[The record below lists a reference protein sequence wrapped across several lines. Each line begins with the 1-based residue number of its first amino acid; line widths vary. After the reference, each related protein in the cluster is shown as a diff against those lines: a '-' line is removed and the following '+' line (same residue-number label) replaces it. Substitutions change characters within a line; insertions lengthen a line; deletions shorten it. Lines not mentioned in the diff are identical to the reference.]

1 MSAMGRLMM
10 VEVVHLGQQ
19 DPPCPSRGRVRRP
32 CLHSQ
37 RVGRMLNHI
46 RTGRVQSG
54 SNVAFLH
61 TGDTGNL
68 FEIPQV
74 VGNVAESRMSQ
85 LSTVNN

>member
-1 MSAMGRLMM
+1 
-10 VEVVHLGQQ
+10 
-19 DPPCPSRGRVRRP
+19 
-32 CLHSQ
+32 
-37 RVGRMLNHI
+37 MLNHI

-74 VGNVAESRMSQ
+74 VGNVAESPMSQ

>member
-1 MSAMGRLMM
+1 
-10 VEVVHLGQQ
+10 
-19 DPPCPSRGRVRRP
+19 
-32 CLHSQ
+32 
-37 RVGRMLNHI
+37 MLNHI

-85 LSTVNN
+85 LSTVNNRRPTSTPRFSAADRLARVP